1 MPDVGVVA
9 VLAVGGAE
17 NGVQG
22 RFWLVGPQWLI
33 IGFLGA
39 CFAGFCLIVVFAAW
53 WLSLI

>member
-1 MPDVGVVA
+1 MGDVA

-17 NGVQG
+17 NGVRG

-39 CFAGFCLIVVFAAW
+39 CFAGFCLIVGFASW
-53 WLSLI
+53 WLLLI